1 MKMNKSYLLQKTS
14 KAFSKFIRIKKWQ
27 LLLYLFILTEAM
39 AFSLN
44 FIQSYLWWGYIN
56 IELLYIGT
64 IDAAVI
70 VIILG
75 PALIYLVSQITRFEE
90 YRKEAHIQS
99 QAEQKY
105 RHYIENAIDIVTVLD
120 KNGFIKYESP
130 SIEKMLGYQPNE
142 MIGKNV
148 FDFIHPDEREYLYK
162 IFKEKI
168 SEHNSSATMELR
180 FLKRNG
186 TWANLSVSGR
196 NLLHNE
202 LVDGIVL
209 NSRDISE
216 LKESQAK
223 LSQLLEEKKIL
234 IKEIHHRVKNNFQSV
249 SSMLFLQASMLTD
262 ESLKEIL
269 NVSRNRVHSLAIIH
283 EKLQESEDAS
293 NVNLMTYFQRL
304 LESIEKS
311 YQTPDHKITIKFN
324 MPEDIVLPVNQS
336 VQIGLIFNELISNIF
351 KYAFPDNR
359 EGIITINFE
368 RSKGMHSL
376 IVKDNGIG
384 LPSDFD
390 ISQSKRLGLKL
401 IELISKQLNGD
412 FSYNSKEGT
421 EFTLTFPQVSANKLS
436 RFKKTGH

>member
-1 MKMNKSYLLQKTS
+1 MNKIYLLQKSS
-14 KAFSKFIRIKKWQ
+14 KAFSKFIRIKRWQ
-27 LLLYLFILTEAM
+27 ILLYLFIVTEAM

-70 VIILG
+70 VAVLG
-75 PALIYLVSQITRFEE
+75 PGLIYLVSQVTRFEE
-90 YRKEAHIQS
+90 YRKEVQTQS
-99 QAEQKY
+99 QAEQKF
-105 RHYIENAIDIVTVLD
+105 RHYIENAVDTVTVLD

-130 SIEKMLGYQPNE
+130 SIEKMLGYQPDE
-142 MIGKNV
+142 VIGKNV
-148 FDFIHPDEREYLYK
+148 FDFIHPDEREYVYK

-168 SEHNSSATMELR
+168 SEYNSSATLELR

-186 TWANLSVSGR
+186 TWATLSVSGR

-202 LVDGIVL
+202 LVDGVVL

-223 LSQLLEEKKIL
+223 LSQLLEEKKLL

-249 SSMLFLQASMLTD
+249 SAMLSLQANMLTD
-262 ESLKEIL
+262 ENLKEIL

-283 EKLQESEDAS
+283 EKLQESEDVS
-293 NVNLMTYFQRL
+293 NVNLLIYFQRL
-304 LESIEKS
+304 FDNIEKS
-311 YQTPDHKITIKFN
+311 YQVSGQKINIKFN
-324 MPEDIVLPVNQS
+324 MLPDVLLPVNQS
-336 VQIGLIFNELISNIF
+336 VQLGLIFNELISNIF

-359 EGIITINFE
+359 EGTITIIFE
-368 RSKGMHSL
+368 RSKEKYSFV
-376 IVKDNGIG
+376 VKDNGIG
-384 LPSDFD
+384 LPTGFN

-401 IELISKQLNGD
+401 IELISKQLDGE

-421 EFTLTFPQVSANKLS
+421 EFTLTFPIVKPN
-436 RFKKTGH
+436 R

>member
-1 MKMNKSYLLQKTS
+1 MKMNKIYLLQKSS
-14 KAFSKFIRIKKWQ
+14 KAFSKFIRIKRWQ
-27 LLLYLFILTEAM
+27 ILLYLFIVTEAM

-70 VIILG
+70 VAVLG
-75 PALIYLVSQITRFEE
+75 PGLIYLVSQVTRFEE
-90 YRKEAHIQS
+90 YRKEVQTQS
-99 QAEQKY
+99 QAEQKF
-105 RHYIENAIDIVTVLD
+105 RHYIENAVDTVTVLD

-130 SIEKMLGYQPNE
+130 SIEKMLGYQPDE
-142 MIGKNV
+142 VIGKNV
-148 FDFIHPDEREYLYK
+148 FDFIHPDEREYVYK

-168 SEHNSSATMELR
+168 SEYNSSATLELR

-186 TWANLSVSGR
+186 TWATLSVSGR

-202 LVDGIVL
+202 LVDGVVL

-223 LSQLLEEKKIL
+223 LSQLLEEKKLL

-249 SSMLFLQASMLTD
+249 SAMLSLQANMLTD
-262 ESLKEIL
+262 ENLKEIL

-283 EKLQESEDAS
+283 EKLQESEDVS
-293 NVNLMTYFQRL
+293 NVNLLVYFQRL
-304 LESIEKS
+304 LDNIEKS
-311 YQTPDHKITIKFN
+311 YQVPGQKIDIKFN
-324 MPEDIVLPVNQS
+324 MLPDVLLPVNQS
-336 VQIGLIFNELISNIF
+336 VQLGLIFNELISNIF

-359 EGIITINFE
+359 EGTITIIFE
-368 RSKGMHSL
+368 RSKEKYSF

-384 LPSDFD
+384 LPARFN

-401 IELISKQLNGD
+401 IELISKQLDGD

-421 EFTLTFPQVSANKLS
+421 EFTLTFPIVKPN
-436 RFKKTGH
+436 R

>member
-1 MKMNKSYLLQKTS
+1 M
-14 KAFSKFIRIKKWQ
+14 
-27 LLLYLFILTEAM
+27 LYLFIITEAM

-70 VIILG
+70 VLILG

-90 YRKEAHIQS
+90 YRKEVQVQS
-99 QAEQKY
+99 KVEQKY
-105 RHYIENAIDIVTVLD
+105 RHYIENALDIVTVID

-142 MIGKNV
+142 LIGKNV
-148 FDFIHPDEREYLYK
+148 FDFLHPDERDYLFK

-168 SEHNSSATMELR
+168 IEHNSSVTLELR
-180 FLKRNG
+180 FLRRNG
-186 TWANLSVSGR
+186 TWAILSVSGR

-216 LKESQAK
+216 LKESQVK
-223 LSQLLEEKKIL
+223 LSQLLDEKKVL
-234 IKEIHHRVKNNFQSV
+234 IREIHHRVKNNFQSV

-283 EKLQESEDAS
+283 EKLQDSDDVS
-293 NVNLMTYFQRL
+293 NVNLRTYFQRL
-304 LESIEKS
+304 LENIEKS
-311 YQTPDHKITIKFN
+311 YQSQNQKIKINFN

-336 VQIGLIFNELISNIF
+336 VQVGLIFNEIISNVF

-359 EGIITINFE
+359 EGVITINFE
-368 RSKGMHSL
+368 RSKGMHCL

-390 ISQSKRLGLKL
+390 ISQSNRLGLKL
-401 IELISKQLNGD
+401 IELISKQLNGQ
-412 FSYNSKEGT
+412 FSFTSKEGT
-421 EFTLTFPQVSANKLS
+421 EFNLTFPQVSADKLN
-436 RFKKTGH
+436 RIKK

>member
-1 MKMNKSYLLQKTS
+1 MNKLYLLQKSS
-14 KAFSKFIRIKKWQ
+14 KAFSKFIRMKRWQ
-27 LLLYLFILTEAM
+27 IMLYLFIITEAM

-70 VIILG
+70 VLILG

-90 YRKEAHIQS
+90 YRKEVQVQS
-99 QAEQKY
+99 KVEQKY
-105 RHYIENAIDIVTVLD
+105 RHYIENALDIVTVID

-142 MIGKNV
+142 LIGKNV
-148 FDFIHPDEREYLYK
+148 FDFLHPDERDYLFK

-168 SEHNSSATMELR
+168 IEHNSSVTLELR
-180 FLKRNG
+180 FLRRNG
-186 TWANLSVSGR
+186 TWAILSVSGR

-216 LKESQAK
+216 LKESQVK
-223 LSQLLEEKKIL
+223 LSQLLDEKKVL
-234 IKEIHHRVKNNFQSV
+234 IREIHHRVKNNFQSV

-283 EKLQESEDAS
+283 EKLQDSDDVS
-293 NVNLMTYFQRL
+293 NVNLRTYFQRL
-304 LESIEKS
+304 LENIEKS
-311 YQTPDHKITIKFN
+311 YQSQNQKIKINFN

-336 VQIGLIFNELISNIF
+336 VQVGLIFNEIISNVF

-359 EGIITINFE
+359 EGVITINFE
-368 RSKGMHSL
+368 RSKGMHCL

-390 ISQSKRLGLKL
+390 ISQSNRLGLKL
-401 IELISKQLNGD
+401 IELISKQLNGQ
-412 FSYNSKEGT
+412 FSFTSKEGT
-421 EFTLTFPQVSANKLS
+421 EFNLTFPQVSADKLN
-436 RFKKTGH
+436 RIKK